1 MKFLKNHKGTSL
13 IEFVLILPVL
23 IVILFGIIE
32 FAIVLFDK
40 AMINNASREGARA
53 GVVYNVDSTGAY
65 SPFNEADIQT
75 IVNNYMAGHLINF
88 SSDSA
93 ITTVVPSQCPDPGA
107 TGTRQ
112 IAVAVTYDYTFFLLP
127 NFVAGLVGMNPLHL
141 SAQSIMRC
149 E

>member
-53 GVVYNVDSTGAY
+53 GIVFNANGTGAY
-65 SPFNEADIQT
+65 SPFTEANIQT
-75 IVNNYMAGHLINF
+75 IVNNYLAGHLINF

-93 ITTVVPSQCPDPGA
+93 TTTVVPSQCPDFGA
-107 TGTRQ
+107 SGIRQ
-112 IAVAVTYDYTFFLLP
+112 IVVTVTYDYTFFLLP

-141 SAQSIMRC
+141 SAESVMRC